1 MKAEKLIINEKLFW
15 ILKSNINEGIFEY
28 LQNEKSI
35 NNIISDEPDIN
46 SMEWIKMIN
55 IFL

>member
-15 ILKSNINEGIFEY
+15 ILKSNINERIFEY

-35 NNIISDEPDIN
+35 NNIISDEPHIN
-46 SMEWIKMIN
+46 SME
-55 IFL
+55 

>member
-1 MKAEKLIINEKLFW
+1 MK
-15 ILKSNINEGIFEY
+15 EY
-28 LQNEKSI
+28 LNIYKNEKSI